1 MTEENQKL
9 IEKVHLLQED
19 KNQMRKGF
27 TEELQSYKSAI
38 NMKLKQENSQTLA
51 PSEKV
56 HVLLFDQ
63 LQGLDNETLKI
74 VNDKIVEV
82 KDIAENKLSK
92 MKIVAEAM

>member
-1 MTEENQKL
+1 
-9 IEKVHLLQED
+9 
-19 KNQMRKGF
+19 MRKGF